1 MIKRYFLL
9 FIGFILLVAMAGP
22 PVQAGEKEVRVNW
35 RFAGTF
41 INNILEFDLLT
52 QEPHPTAL
60 VHGQLKGPPGRA
72 ELRVFAGTTSVPE
85 FSPDCFDGA
94 PGLAF
99 FILENPIVIT
109 FPDLSLLFAKL
120 AENKVGDFCLELEMP
135 VGIPTGRSEGK
146 IPIMFTGGRGRF
158 EGASG
163 EAMIEAELEAVSIN
177 GNFSGETA
185 TVKGWVIL
193 PHGHGHD

>member
-1 MIKRYFLL
+1 MIKRYFLP
-9 FIGFILLVAMAGP
+9 FIGFILLIALASP
-22 PVQAGEKEVRVNW
+22 QVQAGKKEVRVNW

-41 INNILEFDLLT
+41 ITNILEIDPLT
-52 QEPHPTAL
+52 QETTPTAL

-72 ELRVFAGTTSVPE
+72 ELRVFAGKTSVPE
-85 FSPDCFDGA
+85 FSDNCFDGA
-94 PGLAF
+94 PGLALS
-99 FILENPIVIT
+99 ILENPIVIT

-120 AENKVGDFCLELEMP
+120 AEGAVGDICLELDP
-135 VGIPTGRSEGK
+135 DVLPAIIPTGRSGGK

-163 EAMIEAELEAVSIN
+163 EAMIEAEIEAVSSN

-193 PHGHGHD
+193 P